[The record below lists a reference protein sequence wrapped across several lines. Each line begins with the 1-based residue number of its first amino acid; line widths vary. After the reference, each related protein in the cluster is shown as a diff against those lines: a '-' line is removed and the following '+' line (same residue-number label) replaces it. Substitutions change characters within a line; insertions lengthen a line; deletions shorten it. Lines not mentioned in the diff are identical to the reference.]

1 MTLHPAFRR
10 PLTAADLGLATLF
23 PILAAPQGAA
33 ASVSTW
39 GAAAAARP
47 VAGDVTAAAL
57 RYSGRTSQR
66 RPVSVTVSNRRTRIL
81 RFSIDFRARCRNGSL
96 NSGVITNNIAVRRGA
111 FRAPGAATLPLDG
124 GLTARSQINASGRV
138 SRGAV
143 AGTFRLTANIT
154 NAQGQTMDTCS
165 TGTVRYRASRR

>member
-10 PLTAADLGLATLF
+10 PLTAAVLGLATLF

-39 GAAAAARP
+39 GAADARP